1 MSTPG
6 PSSSTPT
13 PLEVGLATIEPT
25 WRIALRVWWSWQ
37 WRVFIAGFLL
47 DLFVSF
53 WIGAIGGA
61 VGLHYR
67 GALVARQI
75 SNVVVFTAVG
85 LYFFKDVLDRE
96 FKGFRVCVL
105 PKR

>member
-1 MSTPG
+1 MSAPE
-6 PSSSTPT
+6 PISRASS

-25 WRIALRVWWSWQ
+25 WQIALRAWWSWQ

-47 DLFVSF
+47 QFFVNF

-67 GALVARQI
+67 GALVARQV
-75 SNVVVFTAVG
+75 SSVVVFALVG

-96 FKGFRVCVL
+96 FKDFRVCVL